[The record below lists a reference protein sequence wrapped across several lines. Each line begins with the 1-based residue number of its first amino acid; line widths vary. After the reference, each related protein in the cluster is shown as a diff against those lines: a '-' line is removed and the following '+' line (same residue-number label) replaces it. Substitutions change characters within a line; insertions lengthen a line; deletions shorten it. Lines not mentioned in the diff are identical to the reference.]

1 MVRTQIYLT
10 AAQHR
15 ALKEESARQGVSM
28 TEILRRIVD
37 SHLRGRRGVAALRK
51 EAVMSFIALGSSG
64 QSDTAVRHDEALDEA
79 FRGDAL
85 R

>member
-1 MVRTQIYLT
+1 MVRTQVYLT

-15 ALKEESARQGVSM
+15 ALKKEAAAQGISM
-28 TEILRRIVD
+28 TELLRRILD
-37 SHLRGRRGVAALRK
+37 AHLRGHRGLESFSK
-51 EAVMSFIALGSSG
+51 EAVLSFIGLGASG
-64 QSDTAVRHDEALDEA
+64 RTDTSGNHDAALDEA